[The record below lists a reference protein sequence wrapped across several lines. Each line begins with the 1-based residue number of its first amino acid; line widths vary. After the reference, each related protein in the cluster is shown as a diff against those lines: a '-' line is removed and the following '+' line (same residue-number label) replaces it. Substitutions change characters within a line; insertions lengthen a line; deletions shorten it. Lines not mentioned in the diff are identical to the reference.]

1 MCTTTSEYIWLP
13 YNYIWRFWFRY
24 FFVFKFLFA
33 LFWFQFVFLLIN
45 DDVLLLLNIDF
56 LSTAKYLV
64 HISSVLWLLL
74 TRRKSR
80 FFLIYGSRMG
90 GPLRLFIFFFHCKRV
105 LFDLFLMKMNSHWA
119 SLIRVSPNALL
130 FVLHCYF
137 DFYG

>member
-1 MCTTTSEYIWLP
+1 MVGIRLQKDTKRKSVCTTTSEYIWLP

-33 LFWFQFVFLLIN
+33 LFWFQFVFFLLIN

-90 GPLRLFIFFFHCKRV
+90 GPLRLFSYFFPLQESSFWFVPNEDEFPLSK
-105 LFDLFLMKMNSHWA
+105 FDSSFS
-119 SLIRVSPNALL
+119 
-130 FVLHCYF
+130 
-137 DFYG
+137 